1 MSGTVLTASRRI
13 AALVFAAGFLCAPAE
28 AAEVTLKLHHFLG
41 PESAPQKWLME
52 PWAERIEA
60 ASGGRIAVEI
70 HPDMTLGG
78 KAPEL
83 VDQVEAGTV
92 DIVWTAAAYTPGR
105 FARTEV
111 FTLPLVHGNDAAVT
125 NQAIAAMLETD
136 LAADFVGIHPL
147 LVHVHAGHALHSAA
161 RPVASLGDFAGL
173 SVRPPGKGI
182 GLWTVE
188 ALGAVPTTKRHPKL
202 ARALADGELDAVL
215 MPFDLALAM
224 EVVDAARHHTVVDG
238 AGFGTSL
245 YLFLMNEA
253 RYRAL
258 PDDLRAI
265 IDTNSSAAIAA
276 EVGARWNN
284 GAAAAIARAQSLGH
298 ALDVIDGATLREP
311 LESVSVR
318 WRDAR
323 DAEGID
329 GAGLIE
335 RARAAMANAVEAARP
350 AAQ

>member
-1 MSGTVLTASRRI
+1 MPWTMLTASRRI
-13 AALVFAAGFLCAPAE
+13 AALVFAASFLCAPAE
-28 AAEVTLKLHHFLG
+28 AAELTLKIHHFLG
-41 PESAPQKWLME
+41 PDAAPQKWLME

-83 VDQVEAGTV
+83 VDQVETGTV

-105 FARTEV
+105 FARSEV
-111 FTLPLVHGNDAAVT
+111 FTLPLVHGSDAAVT
-125 NQAIAAMLETD
+125 NQAIAALLATD
-136 LAADFVGIHPL
+136 LAADFAGVHPL
-147 LVHVHAGHALHSAA
+147 LVHVHAGHALHSAVK
-161 RPVASLGDFAGL
+161 PVRSLGDFAGL
-173 SVRPPGKGI
+173 SIRPPGRGI

-202 ARALADGELDAVL
+202 ARALADGDLDAVL

-224 EVVDAARHHTVVDG
+224 EVVDAARHHSVIDG

-258 PDDLRAI
+258 PEDLRAV
-265 IDTNSSAAIAA
+265 IDANSGAAIAA
-276 EVGARWNN
+276 EVGARWND
-284 GAAAAIARAQSLGH
+284 GTAAAIARAQNLGH
-298 ALDVIDGATLREP
+298 SLDAIDGDTVRAA
-311 LESVSVR
+311 LESVSGR

-323 DAEGID
+323 NAEGID
-329 GAGLIE
+329 GDGLIE
-335 RARAAMANAVEAARP
+335 RARAAMTSTSDAAGP